1 MCAACAVAAVSAAS
15 GARSYLAPRL
25 TPRRLKM
32 ATIVLMVAALLGST
46 IAFSGSTPT
55 SSAQASSAAPAH
67 SSPAHD

>member
-1 MCAACAVAAVSAAS
+1 
-15 GARSYLAPRL
+15 
-25 TPRRLKM
+25 M

-55 SSAQASSAAPAH
+55 SSAQASTAAPAH